1 MTSFRKTGALLASLA
16 RPYRGSLLIVL
27 AAMTVE
33 TAAGLASP
41 WPLKLVIDS
50 VSDVDRHVNWA
61 WLSALAA
68 AGIVAIAI
76 ADGVA
81 SYVDS
86 YFTER
91 VGQHVA
97 NDLRMR
103 VYDHLE
109 CLSFSYYDAHETG
122 ALLTTITDDVA
133 TVQDFVSTSTL
144 SIVVDAMTIVGMLAL
159 MFWLNWR
166 FTLFVS
172 FVARFRRAVKRA
184 TREVRRRESDIV
196 SVVQAGLESIRT
208 VQAFDARDVELA
220 RLRDASHATVEAALF
235 ARQVKSLL
243 PPTIELVVAVCTALV
258 LWRGAALTVAGAART
273 IAVARSGASV
283 NALDGVTA
291 SFVREPIRASRPHS
305 GTGPPRSRPSG
316 LRWRP

>member
-1 MTSFRKTGALLASLA
+1 
-16 RPYRGSLLIVL
+16 PYRGSLLIVL

-103 VYDHLE
+103 LYDHLE
-109 CLSFSYYDAHETG
+109 CLSFGYYDAHETG
-122 ALLTTITDDVA
+122 ALLSTITDDVA
-133 TVQDFVSTSTL
+133 TVQDFVSASTL
-144 SIVVDAMTIVGMLAL
+144 SIVVDAMTIVGMLVL

-172 FVARFRRAVKRA
+172 GVAPVLLLFVARLRKAVKRA

-196 SVVQAGLESIRT
+196 SVVQTGLASIRT
-208 VQAFDARDVELA
+208 VQAFDAQDAEVA
-220 RLRDASHATVEAALF
+220 RLRDASEATVGAALV
-235 ARQVKSLL
+235 ARRVKSL
-243 PPTIELVVAVCTALV
+243 
-258 LWRGAALTVAGAART
+258 
-273 IAVARSGASV
+273 
-283 NALDGVTA
+283 
-291 SFVREPIRASRPHS
+291 
-305 GTGPPRSRPSG
+305 
-316 LRWRP
+316 